1 MSIDVTGAFVYFT
14 IPIFGGI
21 PITQTTVSST
31 LVAIIIIIASVLLGR
46 NLQKRPGKMQVLV
59 EKGVGMIYDL
69 TCSAMGKHNAHWT
82 SFMGS
87 IFLREQ

>member
-31 LVAIIIIIASVLLGR
+31 LVALILIIASILLGK
-46 NLQKRPGKMQVLV
+46 NLQKRPVKMQVLV
-59 EKGVGMIYDL
+59 EKV
-69 TCSAMGKHNAHWT
+69 SA
-82 SFMGS
+82 
-87 IFLREQ
+87 

>member
-31 LVAIIIIIASVLLGR
+31 LVALILIIASILLG
-46 NLQKRPGKMQVLV
+46 K
-59 EKGVGMIYDL
+59 
-69 TCSAMGKHNAHWT
+69 TCKNVPARCRCWWKKVSA
-82 SFMGS
+82 
-87 IFLREQ
+87 